1 MRESKAMHLLFW
13 LAALTVT
20 GCPRS
25 ELGPSPGMVNDMGRS
40 PDSGPDGTDPG
51 LDVFGPGDDG
61 DGAVAEALRGPEVGS
76 DFDPGEPL
84 PPPPSCIHVNP
95 SSVNFG
101 GKLVGTVS
109 TIPLEVSCCG
119 EIPLLLYGIGMAEGS
134 SLDFD
139 VDLSLMDHVPT
150 AEDPVVVPP
159 GESVLVNVLFV
170 PDVEN
175 PVDEDGEL
183 VLDEGVLRIDSNA
196 MNAPTDL
203 PVHAAGVLLSSPTA
217 VIDVA
222 EGNEV
227 IPQTIL
233 HLYGDQSYA
242 PNGTI
247 QKWEWDVEQP
257 VGSMS
262 VFVPSHTFPNPTFE
276 ANVAGV
282 YTFYLTVYDQSNTPS
297 CFPAAYEVVVIPCES
312 IHIELLW
319 HTPGDLDETDTGPEA
334 GSDLDLHFLHP
345 DAAGPD
351 LDGDGEPDG
360 WFDLPFDCFWFNVHP
375 NWGSY
380 DPSVNDDPGLDRDDT
395 DGGGPE
401 NINLDIPENVVYRV
415 GVNYWKDHGYGPAVV
430 TVRVYVYGQ
439 LVFEVADVEL
449 VDRDMWEVCTVEWP
463 SGKVQMVKEQAGEYK
478 IVHDYLNPYFVQ

>member
-1 MRESKAMHLLFW
+1 LCER
-13 LAALTVT
+13 
-20 GCPRS
+20 
-25 ELGPSPGMVNDMGRS
+25 
-40 PDSGPDGTDPG
+40 
-51 LDVFGPGDDG
+51 
-61 DGAVAEALRGPEVGS
+61 
-76 DFDPGEPL
+76 
-84 PPPPSCIHVNP
+84 
-95 SSVNFG
+95 
-101 GKLVGTVS
+101 
-109 TIPLEVSCCG
+109 
-119 EIPLLLYGIGMAEGS
+119 S

-203 PVHAAGVLLSSPTA
+203 PVHAAGVLPSSPTA
-217 VIDVA
+217 VIHVA

-233 HLYGDQSYA
+233 HLYGDESFA

-319 HTPGDLDETDTGPEA
+319 HTPGDLDETDTGPE
-334 GSDLDLHFLHP
+334 
-345 DAAGPD
+345 
-351 LDGDGEPDG
+351 
-360 WFDLPFDCFWFNVHP
+360 
-375 NWGSY
+375 
-380 DPSVNDDPGLDRDDT
+380 
-395 DGGGPE
+395 
-401 NINLDIPENVVYRV
+401 NIDLDIPENVVYRV
-415 GVNYWKDHGYGPAVV
+415 GVNYWKDHGYGPAFV
-430 TVRVYVYGQ
+430 TVRVYVYGR